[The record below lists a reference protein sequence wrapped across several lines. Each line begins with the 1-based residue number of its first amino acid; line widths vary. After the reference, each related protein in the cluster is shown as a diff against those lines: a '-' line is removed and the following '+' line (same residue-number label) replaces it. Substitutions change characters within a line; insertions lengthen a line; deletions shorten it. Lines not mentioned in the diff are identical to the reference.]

1 MIRTPAWQVVV
12 VMLQMKTYMKVMKS
26 GRLQEFG
33 SGRDCVY
40 KCILCKC
47 NCSLVNVIIC
57 VLWGQL

>member
-1 MIRTPAWQVVV
+1 VVV

-40 KCILCKC
+40 KCILCKS